1 MSYGIQPQMVYFRG
15 TFGGIE
21 LLKNM
26 TTGDIF
32 DIQLYKWNI
41 FEEIALLL

>member
-1 MSYGIQPQMVYFRG
+1 MSYVIQPQMVYFRG
-15 TFGGIE
+15 TFEDIE

-32 DIQLYKWNI
+32 DIQLYKWNR
-41 FEEIALLL
+41 FEVIALLL